1 MRCSITTARAEAP
14 AVEIPSVDTGKLS
27 TTVSVVNRPALPDP
41 MADSAAGVVLKNQSD
56 TAQETN
62 IQLLN
67 TGKDDASIEGNG
79 DGNGQVPP
87 GQTEEEDGTI
97 VNPGGNTP
105 PGLNRGEKGEK
116 PDNSNKPV
124 KPDNPGTEDS
134 TDKKANK
141 ANKGTHKYD
150 YDSLNR
156 MTSSNIAGTTTTY
169 TYDTLGNLVLEK
181 TKNKVVDYQ
190 YNELN
195 QLTKK
200 KEGNESYNYTYDK
213 RGNRTAETG
222 KKASRSYLY
231 DETNRMVEGTN
242 WKGDKSA
249 YTYNGLGLRV
259 NNTHTTHAGKVYAR
273 DYVIDYTSFENDDL
287 MVFAEGN
294 GQLEYEQKHVYA
306 GSERIEQFT
315 DKGNWERTLYV
326 HEDVMGNT
334 RYYTKANG
342 QSFAELTYDAWGMPE
357 SPNKLLNNDHGNYVF
372 ATFTGHIYDTTLD
385 IYFAEARFYD
395 ANNRT
400 WLAIDP
406 VKDGGNWY
414 QYCYSNPTTFYDPTG
429 LAGFSPFSGC
439 VDGRESV
446 EFVVVKVKQGC
457 YNFGAGWNAG
467 QLEIEYMVDPI
478 FRYFDPNIYYPVTG
492 RIFSRPVSA
501 EDIELAITQLY
512 NETNTGAISYSLGKG
527 VSQAFYYL
535 NLASAV
541 YGVYS
546 MGAGENSAVSSQN
559 MMIIG
564 ANGEGYIVEGSAGT
578 PIYLIPGTTITF
590 FEKGDKGKTEENS
603 NSEVD
608 EIVDNIP
615 NKYKQNGQCDCFAE
629 RLVEQLEKSGVDYD
643 IIRIDSKYSIY
654 SDKAGDAVGNGYHY
668 GVKVGD
674 TIYDNMTSDGMSF
687 DAWLDDLGLN
697 SQPKEII
704 DWSVVDEILPY

>member
-1 MRCSITTARAEAP
+1 MAE
-14 AVEIPSVDTGKLS
+14 S
-27 TTVSVVNRPALPDP
+27 
-41 MADSAAGVVLKNQSD
+41 
-56 TAQETN
+56 
-62 IQLLN
+62 
-67 TGKDDASIEGNG
+67 
-79 DGNGQVPP
+79 
-87 GQTEEEDGTI
+87 
-97 VNPGGNTP
+97 
-105 PGLNRGEKGEK
+105 
-116 PDNSNKPV
+116 
-124 KPDNPGTEDS
+124 
-134 TDKKANK
+134 
-141 ANKGTHKYD
+141 
-150 YDSLNR
+150 
-156 MTSSNIAGTTTTY
+156 
-169 TYDTLGNLVLEK
+169 
-181 TKNKVVDYQ
+181 
-190 YNELN
+190 
-195 QLTKK
+195 
-200 KEGNESYNYTYDK
+200 
-213 RGNRTAETG
+213 
-222 KKASRSYLY
+222 
-231 DETNRMVEGTN
+231 TN

-273 DYVIDYTSFENDDL
+273 DYVINYTSFENDDL
-287 MVFAEGN
+287 MVFAQGN

-357 SPNKLLNNDHGNYVF
+357 SPNKLLDNDHGNYVF
-372 ATFTGHIYDTTLD
+372 ATFTGHIYNTTLD

-400 WLAIDP
+400 WLAMDP

-414 QYCYSNPTTFYDPTG
+414 QYCYSNPTTYYDPTG

-478 FRYFDPNIYYPVTG
+478 FQYFDPNIYYPVTG

-512 NETNTGAISYSLGKG
+512 NETNTGAISYSVGKG

-564 ANGEGYIVEGSAGT
+564 ANGEGYIVEGAAGT

-590 FEKGDKGKTEENS
+590 FEEEKNDIEGDSDSKKNK
-603 NSEVD
+603 
-608 EIVDNIP
+608 IP
-615 NKYKQNGQCDCFAE
+615 NNDSTTGHIFRDAEGHIPDTPENRALLEDVANDSANFRGTDKYGNEWYTKIQNDGSQVW
-629 RLVEQLEKSGVDYD
+629 VESRNG
-643 IIRIDSKYSIY
+643 SIFEGGINNTPKTW
-654 SDKAGDAVGNGYHY
+654 SPE
-668 GVKVGD
+668 
-674 TIYDNMTSDGMSF
+674 T
-687 DAWLDDLGLN
+687 GLKK
-697 SQPKEII
+697 P
-704 DWSVVDEILPY
+704 